1 MHLDGQRWKGLCSCL
16 SDCVALCVCNY
27 NGPGRN
33 CVAYFEAQFLAI
45 CLSLCPRPLLVPQP
59 SHQITNDVV
68 PRGKWSGRNGQN
80 GRNGQTEERCC
91 FVASERK

>member
-1 MHLDGQRWKGLCSCL
+1 
-16 SDCVALCVCNY
+16 
-27 NGPGRN
+27 
-33 CVAYFEAQFLAI
+33 
-45 CLSLCPRPLLVPQP
+45 P